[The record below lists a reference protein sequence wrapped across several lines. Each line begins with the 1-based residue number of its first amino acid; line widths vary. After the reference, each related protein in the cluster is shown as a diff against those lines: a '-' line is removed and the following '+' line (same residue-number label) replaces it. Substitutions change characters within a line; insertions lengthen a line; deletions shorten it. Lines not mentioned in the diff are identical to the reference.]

1 MPAPSNPARAHRFI
15 PRGLAGYSS
24 QDLRVSDAER
34 TEVTDRLA
42 EHYADGRLDQAEFNE
57 RAEQAMRAKTRSD
70 LSGLLLDLPA
80 TSADAAAAAE
90 DLGRRRPRRGGHRGG
105 HRGVL
110 AVALVLVIV
119 AVAGRPMAWVYQP
132 WAGMGFLGGW
142 VWFGLLA
149 AVIVYA
155 SRRFHHPSE

>member
-1 MPAPSNPARAHRFI
+1 MPAPANPARAHRFI

-34 TEVTDRLA
+34 TEVADRLA

-90 DLGRRRPRRGGHRGG
+90 ELGRRRPRRGHHRGLL
-105 HRGVL
+105 V
-110 AVALVLVIV
+110 VALVLVII
-119 AVAGRPMAWVYQP
+119 AMASRPMAWVYQP

-142 VWFGLLA
+142 VWFGIFA
-149 AVIVYA
+149 AAIVYA
-155 SRRFHHPSE
+155 TRVFRHPSE